1 MNYLYILILCFA
13 TQLIKH
19 VQQHQLDPG
28 KSPVLLDTNLNKDTL
43 TGIFNYVKEAKS
55 KFFFS
60 SYFCTSESS
69 FIYRVKIFYNIRNKP
84 RIKLKNSRLKG
95 NKKFLIILRFNRK

>member
-13 TQLIKH
+13 TELIKH

-55 KFFFS
+55 RFFFFV
-60 SYFCTSESS
+60 FCTSESS
-69 FIYRVKIFYNIRNKP
+69 FIFVFRKNFYYNRNKP
-84 RIKLKNSRLKG
+84 
-95 NKKFLIILRFNRK
+95 NKAKK